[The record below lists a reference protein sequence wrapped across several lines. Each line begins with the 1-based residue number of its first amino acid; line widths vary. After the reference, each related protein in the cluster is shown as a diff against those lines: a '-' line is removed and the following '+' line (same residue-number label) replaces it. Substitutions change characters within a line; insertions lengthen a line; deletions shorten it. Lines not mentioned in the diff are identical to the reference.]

1 MKQPIRYFAIGLF
14 TAAAILL
21 LAFYK
26 FDTSKANLD
35 NLSTDEMIE
44 AIKTDGY
51 HVVTEDE
58 YITLSVNDEQDN
70 SKNSSSKQKEKNQT
84 NTKKKNKAEKN
95 GNKKENDETQTES
108 ETFTIN
114 IESGMLP
121 SEISETLAE
130 NNIIKD
136 ATKFDQYLEKN
147 DYSQQIQLGKHKLNN
162 KMSREE
168 IAEEL
173 TK

>member
-58 YITLSVNDEQDN
+58 YITLYVNNEQDN

-84 NTKKKNKAEKN
+84 NSKKKNKAEKN
-95 GNKKENDETQTES
+95 GNKKRS
-108 ETFTIN
+108 E
-114 IESGMLP
+114 ERRV
-121 SEISETLAE
+121 
-130 NNIIKD
+130 
-136 ATKFDQYLEKN
+136 
-147 DYSQQIQLGKHKLNN
+147 GKEC
-162 KMSREE
+162 R
-168 IAEEL
+168 
-173 TK
+173 

>member
-51 HVVTEDE
+51 HVVTEAE

-70 SKNSSSKQKEKNQT
+70 SKNSSSKQKETDQT
-84 NTKKKNKAEKN
+84 NTKK
-95 GNKKENDETQTES
+95 QTES